1 MQKYNLNDL
10 VAFDKSKINPRIL
23 INEPE
28 YRMVHISISVGQ
40 STPEHSATGKVTV
53 YALSGHI
60 TFHEGNTS
68 CELRA
73 GEVIS
78 VGAGASHRIEA
89 QEDSV
94 LLVLATG
101 NSNAATDHIEELD
114 LRAVPPPQRH
124 PLIFGKFDALAVGDS
139 FQLLNDHDPVPL
151 NRQFDSY
158 RAGQAQWEYIVRGP
172 SLFRIRIR
180 RIAPP
185 SSADVS
191 LGAPIQLGR

>member
-28 YRMVHISISVGQ
+28 YRMVHISICAGQ
-40 STPEHSATGKVTV
+40 STPEHSATGAVTV
-53 YALSGHI
+53 YALRGHI
-60 TFHEGNTS
+60 TFHENNTS

-78 VGAGASHRIEA
+78 VEAGAAHRIVA
-89 QEDSV
+89 HEDSI
-94 LLVLATG
+94 LLALATG
-101 NSNAATDHIEELD
+101 NGKAAAERTEELD

-151 NRQFDSY
+151 NRQFDAY
-158 RAGQAQWEYIVRGP
+158 RSGQAQWEYIVRGP
-172 SLFRIRIR
+172 ELFRIRIR

-185 SSADVS
+185 STPAYS
-191 LGAPIQLGR
+191 